1 MVMQNMQILILTSG
15 NVNKLEE
22 FNGFDCVTT
31 GTFKDINYS
40 SDSTDLKFKEKSLS
54 SFQVIYFRMVGKS
67 LEIAT
72 LVADFAN
79 KNNIKLVDELYS
91 NTLLMPM
98 TLAKSI
104 EMRKLYE
111 SGISIPKTVF
121 PAGIEASD
129 GFSTLEFPY
138 IVKSTSGQK
147 AREVWLVNNKEELDT
162 LKSAKFEK
170 GKFYFAQALVPN
182 AERIRVLVVGDKA
195 VGAIKRHTKWYKS
208 HVKETLDPI
217 PEDVVKLALDAAKVV
232 GLNISGIDIL
242 MNSETKEMFV
252 IEANAAPAWKL
263 INKYCGISVAD
274 EIVKY
279 LQTKV

>member
-1 MVMQNMQILILTSG
+1 MNILILTSG
-15 NVNKLEE
+15 NVSKIEE
-22 FNGFDCVTT
+22 FKNFDGVTV
-31 GTFKDINYS
+31 GSFLDINYT
-40 SDSTDLKFKEKSLS
+40 SDSNDLNFKETSLS
-54 SFQVIYFRMVGKS
+54 KFDLIYFRMVGKS

-72 LVADFAN
+72 LVANFAI

-91 NTLLMPM
+91 NTNLMPM

-104 EMRKLYE
+104 EMRKLCE

-121 PAGIEASD
+121 GD
-129 GFSTLEFPY
+129 FSKLEFPF

-147 AREVWLVNNKEELDT
+147 AREVWLVNNQEELDK
-162 LKSAKFEK
+162 LKAEKYEK

-182 AERIRVLVVGDKA
+182 AERVRVLIVGDKA
-195 VGAIKRHTKWYKS
+195 IGAIKRHTKWNKS
-208 HVKETLDPI
+208 HVKETLNPI
-217 PEDVVKLALDAAKVV
+217 PAEIEKLAVDSAKAV

-242 MNSETKEMFV
+242 VNSETNEMFI

-263 INKYCGISVAD
+263 INKYCNVSVEN
-274 EIVKY
+274 EIIKY

>member
-1 MVMQNMQILILTSG
+1 MQILILTSG
-15 NVNKLEE
+15 NISKLEE
-22 FNGFDCVTT
+22 FKKFDNVVV

-40 SDSTDLKFKEKSLS
+40 SDSNDLNFKDENLTNY
-54 SFQVIYFRMVGKS
+54 QIIYFRMVGKS
-67 LEIAT
+67 LEVAT
-72 LVADFAN
+72 LVANYAV

-111 SGISIPKTVF
+111 AGIKIPRTVF
-121 PAGIEASD
+121 GD
-129 GFSTLEFPY
+129 FSKLQFPY

-147 AREVWLVNNKEELDT
+147 AKEVWLVKNQEELDT
-162 LKSAKFEK
+162 LKSTKYEK
-170 GKFYFAQALVPN
+170 GKLYFAQELVPN
-182 AERIRVLVVGDKA
+182 AERIRVLVVGDRV
-195 VGAIKRHTKWYKS
+195 VGAIKRHTKWNKS

-217 PEDVVKLALDAAKVV
+217 PESVSELALKAAKTV

-242 MNSETKEMFV
+242 VNSQTNEMFI

-263 INKYCGISVAD
+263 INKYCNVSVAD

>member
-1 MVMQNMQILILTSG
+1 MQILILTSG
-15 NVNKLEE
+15 NVNKIED
-22 FNGFDCVTT
+22 FKKFDGVTV
-31 GTFKDINYS
+31 GSFSNINYS
-40 SDSTDLKFKEKSLS
+40 SDSDDLKFMENSLKNYNL
-54 SFQVIYFRMVGKS
+54 IYFRMVGKS

-72 LVADFAN
+72 LVANFAI

-111 SGISIPKTVF
+111 SGIRIPKTVF
-121 PAGIEASD
+121 GD
-129 GFSTLEFPY
+129 FSKLEFPY

-147 AREVWLVNNKEELDT
+147 AREVWMVKNQEELDA
-162 LKSAKFEK
+162 LKSTKYEK

-195 VGAIKRHTKWYKS
+195 VGAIKRHTKWNKS

-217 PEDVVKLALDAAKVV
+217 PEDVAKLALDAARAV

-242 MNSETKEMFV
+242 VNCETKEMFI

-263 INKYCGISVAD
+263 INKYCSVSVEN

>member
-1 MVMQNMQILILTSG
+1 MKILILTSG
-15 NVNKLEE
+15 SVNKIEE
-22 FNGFDCVTT
+22 FKNFENVIV

-40 SDSTDLKFKEKSLS
+40 SDSADLKFKDSSLKE
-54 SFQVIYFRMVGKS
+54 FDLIYFRMVGKS

-72 LVADFAN
+72 LVADFAV

-91 NTLLMPM
+91 NTNLMPM

-111 SGISIPKTVF
+111 SGISIPRTVF
-121 PAGIEASD
+121 PAGIDASD
-129 GFSTLEFPY
+129 DFSKLEFPY

-147 AREVWLVNNKEELDT
+147 AKEVWLVKNPEELEILRT
-162 LKSAKFEK
+162 KFEK

-182 AERIRVLVVGDKA
+182 ARRIRALVVGDK
-195 VGAIKRHTKWYKS
+195 VIGAIVRHTKWNKD
-208 HVKETLDPI
+208 HTKITLNPV
-217 PEDVVKLALDAAKVV
+217 PQDVEKLAVDSAKVV

-242 MNSETKEMFV
+242 VNSQTNEMFV

-263 INKYCGISVAD
+263 INKYCNVSVAD
-274 EIVKY
+274 EIIKY
-279 LQTKV
+279 LQTKI

>member
-1 MVMQNMQILILTSG
+1 MQILILTSG
-15 NVNKLEE
+15 NINKLEE
-22 FNGFDCVTT
+22 FNNFDGVAA

-40 SDSTDLKFKEKSLS
+40 SDSNDLKFKDQSITK
-54 SFQVIYFRMVGKS
+54 FQAIYFRVVGKS
-67 LEIAT
+67 LEVAT
-72 LVADFAN
+72 LVSDFAN

-111 SGISIPKTVF
+111 AGIRIPKTVF
-121 PAGIEASD
+121 GD
-129 GFSTLEFPY
+129 FNKMQFPF

-147 AREVWLVNNKEELDT
+147 AREVWLANNQEELDK
-162 LKSAKFEK
+162 LKSDKFEK
-170 GKFYFAQALVPN
+170 GKFYFAQELVPN
-182 AERIRVLVVGDKA
+182 AERIRVLVVGDRA
-195 VGAIKRHTKWYKS
+195 IGAIKRHTKWNKS
-208 HVKETLDPI
+208 HVKETLNPI
-217 PEDVVKLALDAAKVV
+217 PEDIANLAIKSAQVV

-242 MNSETKEMFV
+242 VNSQTNEMFV

-263 INKYCGISVAD
+263 INKYCNVSVAN

-279 LQTKV
+279 IQTKV

>member
-1 MVMQNMQILILTSG
+1 MQILILTSG
-15 NVNKLEE
+15 NINKLEE
-22 FNGFDCVTT
+22 FNNFDGVTI

-40 SDSTDLKFKEKSLS
+40 SDSNDLKFKDQSLTK
-54 SFQVIYFRMVGKS
+54 FQAIYFRVVGKS

-72 LVADFAN
+72 LVANFAV
-79 KNNIKLVDELYS
+79 KNNIKLVDDLYS
-91 NTLLMPM
+91 NTNLMPM

-111 SGISIPKTVF
+111 NGISIPKTVF
-121 PAGIEASD
+121 GD
-129 GFSTLEFPY
+129 FSKLDFPF

-147 AREVWLVNNKEELDT
+147 AREVWLVNNQEELDK
-162 LKSAKFEK
+162 LKAEKYEK

-182 AERIRVLVVGDKA
+182 AERVRVLVVGDRA
-195 VGAIKRHTKWYKS
+195 IGAIKRHTKWNKS
-208 HVKETLDPI
+208 HVKETLNPI
-217 PEDVVKLALDAAKVV
+217 PTEIEKLAVDSAKAV

-242 MNSETKEMFV
+242 VNSQTNEMFI

-263 INKYCGISVAD
+263 INKYCNVNVAD
-274 EIVKY
+274 EIIKY

>member
-1 MVMQNMQILILTSG
+1 MVKILILTSG
-15 NVNKLEE
+15 NVNKIEE
-22 FNGFDCVTT
+22 FKNFDGVTI
-31 GTFKDINYS
+31 GSFLDINYS
-40 SDSTDLKFKEKSLS
+40 SDSNDLKFKTNSLTE
-54 SFQVIYFRMVGKS
+54 FDVIYFRMVGKS

-72 LVADFAN
+72 LVANFAV

-91 NTLLMPM
+91 NTNLMPM

-104 EMRKLYE
+104 EMGKLNE

-121 PAGIEASD
+121 GD
-129 GFSTLEFPY
+129 FSQMEFPF
-138 IVKSTSGQK
+138 IVKSTSGQR

-162 LKSAKFEK
+162 LKSTKFEK

-182 AERIRVLVVGDKA
+182 AERIRVLVVGDRA
-195 VGAIKRHTKWYKS
+195 IGAIRRHTKWNKS
-208 HVKETLDPI
+208 HVKETLNPI
-217 PEDVVKLALDAAKVV
+217 PVEVEKLAVDSAKAV

-242 MNSETKEMFV
+242 VNSQTNEMFV

-263 INKYCGISVAD
+263 INKYCNVSVAD
-274 EIVKY
+274 EIIKY

>member
-1 MVMQNMQILILTSG
+1 MTKNILILTSG
-15 NVNKLEE
+15 NVAKIEE
-22 FNGFDCVTT
+22 FKNFDNVTV

-40 SDSTDLKFKEKSLS
+40 SDSADLKYKDSSLKEFDL
-54 SFQVIYFRMVGKS
+54 IYFRMVGKS

-72 LVADFAN
+72 LVANFAV
-79 KNNIKLVDELYS
+79 KSNIKLVDELYS
-91 NTLLMPM
+91 NTNLMPM

-111 SGISIPKTVF
+111 SGISIPRTVF
-121 PAGIEASD
+121 GD
-129 GFSTLEFPY
+129 FSTMEFPF

-147 AREVWLVNNKEELDT
+147 AKEVWLVNSQEELDT
-162 LKSAKFEK
+162 LKSNKFEK

-182 AERIRVLVVGDKA
+182 ASRARLLVIGDKVVG
-195 VGAIKRHTKWYKS
+195 GILRQTKWNKN

-217 PEDVVKLALDAAKVV
+217 PEDMANLALKSAKAV

-242 MNSETKEMFV
+242 VNSQTNEMFV

-263 INKYCGISVAD
+263 INKYCNVSVAD
-274 EIVKY
+274 EIIKY
-279 LQTKV
+279 LQTKI

>member
-1 MVMQNMQILILTSG
+1 MQILILTSG
-15 NVNKLEE
+15 NINKLEE
-22 FNGFDCVTT
+22 FNNFDGVTT
-31 GTFKDINYS
+31 GTFNDINYS
-40 SDSTDLKFKEKSLS
+40 SDSTDLKFKEKSLTN
-54 SFQVIYFRMVGKS
+54 FQVIYFRMVGKS

-91 NTLLMPM
+91 NALLMPM

-129 GFSTLEFPY
+129 SFSTLEFPY

-162 LKSAKFEK
+162 LKSTKFEK

-195 VGAIKRHTKWYKS
+195 VGAIKRHTKWNKS

-217 PEDVVKLALDAAKVV
+217 PEDVAKLALDAAKVV

-242 MNSETKEMFV
+242 VNSETKEMFV